1 MVSGHK
7 TKNLYIYAS
16 VNASTIIG
24 KKKKTFGFRVPKY
37 KKKYFAFQSFDF
49 ECTWWMLFQ

>member
-24 KKKKTFGFRVPKY
+24 KKKKNFGFRVPKY

-49 ECTWWMLFQ
+49 ECT